1 MLISCFVVD
10 GTCFCACA
18 LCLFFLQAYTNEL
31 ENEVEQLL
39 KENARLKRQQ
49 EEVIKL
55 LKVEFLDGI
64 FLDFS
69 IFYTARPL
77 QLAVNLVNAA
87 WSAGKCLHCCF
98 Q

>member
-1 MLISCFVVD
+1 M
-10 GTCFCACA
+10 
-18 LCLFFLQAYTNEL
+18 LFFLQAYTNEL

-77 QLAVNLVNAA
+77 PLAVNLVNAA